1 MLLLRTLLALAA
13 ALLAAPPAQAQQPY
27 PNKEIRIL
35 VGAAAG
41 GVTDIIA
48 RAFANYAG
56 SKTGARFVI
65 ENNGAAS
72 GNVAFAQLA
81 RSAPDGYTLGLA
93 AAGNIVINPHLFKTM
108 RFDPVT
114 ALTPVAAIA
123 HAPQVIV
130 VNANAPY
137 RSLAELIDAAK
148 ARPSTLTYASAG
160 IGTTNHLAAARLGR
174 MAGAELVHVPYRGVA
189 PAVTD
194 LLGGNIAF
202 MSVAIGPVIGGI
214 QAGQLRPL
222 ALAASA
228 RSPDLPNVPTAA
240 EAGLRDFD
248 LTTWFGLMA
257 PAGTPKPVIDHL
269 NGLVQAM
276 LADPAERK
284 RLADNFLVPMG
295 DDPDAFAAR
304 IRSESL
310 TWRSTIADLA
320 IVMN

>member
-1 MLLLRTLLALAA
+1 MQLRRTILALAA
-13 ALLAAPPAQAQQPY
+13 ALLAAPATQAQQPY
-27 PNKEIRIL
+27 PNREIRIL

-41 GVTDIIA
+41 GVTDVIA

-56 SKTGARFVI
+56 TKTGARFVI

-81 RSAPDGYTLGLA
+81 RSTPDGYTLGLA

-108 RFDPVT
+108 LFDPVT
-114 ALTPVAAIA
+114 ALTPIAAIA

-130 VNANAPY
+130 VNASAPY
-137 RSLAELIDAAK
+137 RSLADLIDAAK
-148 ARPSTLTYASAG
+148 AKPSTVTYGSAG

-174 MAGAELVHVPYRGVA
+174 LTGTDLVHVPYRGVA

-202 MSVAIGPVIGGI
+202 MSVALGPVIGGI

-222 ALAASA
+222 ALAKGQRAPEL
-228 RSPDLPNVPTAA
+228 PDVPTAT
-240 EAGLRDFD
+240 EAGLKDFD
-248 LTTWFGLMA
+248 LTTWFGLVA

-276 LADPAERK
+276 LADPVERR
-284 RLADNFLVPMG
+284 RLAETFLVPMG
-295 DDPDAFAAR
+295 EGPEPFAAR
-304 IRSESL
+304 IRAESAL
-310 TWRSTIADLA
+310 WRATIAELA